1 MYEDLNEVRG
11 QNALIASPSLE
22 RSPLARRIPQHTVS
36 SLLIPVSL
44 AVDLAEG
51 KAPGHA
57 RRVAYIAMSIAGAL
71 GLDADKQLATCYAAL
86 LHDIGTIA
94 AGAEIAGYT
103 RGDERLLFASL
114 PLLSPEEAV
123 IGASDS
129 PELLV
134 DRIAEH
140 VTHGARAVRELE
152 LPAEVVKGIETH
164 HEHWDGSGY
173 PNGLA
178 GESIPVIGRIVA
190 LADVVEAMMNQ
201 TTPLLARRNFSYWLS
216 GFEGREC
223 DPGAVA
229 ALRELGA
236 GDSFWLGL
244 YSNDL
249 VGELNA
255 RCGGLREPKGVRL
268 LSFAESFARL
278 IDSRFT
284 FTTGVS
290 MRVLRHSEQLGRA
303 VGLNDLRL
311 KQLRVAALLH
321 DVGQL
326 AMSERVLSK
335 PGILSVEE
343 LGALQ
348 QHTIHSR
355 EVVEGIP
362 GMEEVAEW
370 VACHHERIDGRGYP
384 EGRVGA
390 EIPLEARILAV
401 ADAYVAITSDR
412 PHRPKVE
419 GNEARERLRG
429 AAGTQLDAD
438 LVDIFLGKLA
448 V

>member
-1 MYEDLNEVRG
+1 
-11 QNALIASPSLE
+11 
-22 RSPLARRIPQHTVS
+22 
-36 SLLIPVSL
+36 
-44 AVDLAEG
+44 
-51 KAPGHA
+51 
-57 RRVAYIAMSIAGAL
+57 VAYIALSIAGAL
-71 GLDADKQLATCYAAL
+71 ELEAERQLATCYAAL
-86 LHDIGTIA
+86 LHDIGAIA

-123 IGASDS
+123 IGACDS
-129 PELLV
+129 PELIV

-140 VTHGARAVRELE
+140 VMHGARAARELD
-152 LPAEVVKGIETH
+152 LPTEVIRGIETH

-173 PNGLA
+173 PNALSG
-178 GESIPVIGRIVA
+178 GNIPIIGRIVA

-223 DPGAVA
+223 DPEVVA

-249 VGELNA
+249 VGELSA
-255 RCGGLREPKGVRL
+255 RCATLREPKAARL
-268 LSFAESFARL
+268 PSFAESFARL
-278 IDSRFT
+278 IDSRFS
-284 FTTGVS
+284 FTAGVS
-290 MRVLRHSEQLGRA
+290 MRVMRYAEQLGRA
-303 VGLNDLRL
+303 IGLDDLRC

-348 QHTIHSR
+348 QHPLHSR

-370 VACHHERIDGRGYP
+370 VASHHERIDGRGYP
-384 EGRVGA
+384 DGRAGA

-419 GNEARERLRG
+419 GKEARERLRG

-438 LVDIFLGKLA
+438 LVDIFLSKIA